1 MLALAKE
8 KGLSYVDSAGFVAWS
23 SAVLSNAHKPS
34 ATATATAVTA
44 STTLVHL
51 DAEFAIQGSVP
62 PDAMSSIAASCIYV
76 PTKQVIPGL
85 KVGVTVVD
93 SNTS

>member
-62 PDAMSSIAASCIYV
+62 PDAMSSIAASFAS
-76 PTKQVIPGL
+76 G
-85 KVGVTVVD
+85 
-93 SNTS
+93 